1 MKRNRLFLIPL
12 AAAALAATAAAQ
24 TAGPSRPLSL
34 EDCILRALKNNL
46 SVQVQVL
53 NPELAVENLSRAN
66 EKFVPS
72 LSLSYNKQDTQS
84 ASYSWIDASGSV
96 VTKNGS
102 YNFGVSQELPFGGAL
117 TIRLDNSRNDSNQK
131 FQTINPRYSST
142 LRFNFSQPLLRDF
155 GLDLSRREILIAR
168 NSLDISEVQFEQT
181 LADTIYNVEEAYW
194 NLAYAIDNLEVR
206 RQSLQ
211 LARDLLEKNQRS
223 VEVGTLAPMEI
234 LSAKAEVATR
244 EADIIQAEAQ
254 VKNAEDRLRTILN
267 FTAAEVP
274 EGAIVLKDKPSV
286 SERKIG
292 VDEALAVA
300 LQMRPELR
308 ASRLGLKT
316 ENLNVS
322 YARNQILPDLS
333 LNASYWSPGVSGD
346 QIVYLDNDPLTGV
359 VLRVIPGGGAAAFK
373 DATGF
378 KYRNWSV
385 GLTLSVPIGSILS
398 RAQYAQAKLNL
409 QQALLEVKNQEQQAT
424 LDVRTNVRSVDSNFK
439 RIQAYRVARELAEQK
454 LAAEEEKL
462 KVGLSTNFMVLSYQR
477 DLSNARSAELQ
488 SIVAYNISLASLDQ
502 ALGTS
507 LQTKSIRVSDYRF
520 QE

>member
-1 MKRNRLFLIPL
+1 MKRNRFTLIPL
-12 AAAALAATAAAQ
+12 AALALAATVGAQ
-24 TAGPSRPLSL
+24 TSGSSRSLSL
-34 EDCILRALKNNL
+34 EDCVLRALKNNL

-53 NPELAVENLSRAN
+53 NPELAIENLSRAN

-72 LSLSYNKQDTQS
+72 LSMTYNKQDTEA

-96 VTKNGS
+96 ITKAGT
-102 YNFGVSQELPFGGAL
+102 YNFGMSESLPFGGTL
-117 TIRLDNSRNDSNQK
+117 GITLNNSRNDSNQK

-142 LRFNFSQPLLRDF
+142 LRFNFSQPLLRGF

-168 NSLDISEVQFEQT
+168 NNLDISEVQFEQT

-194 NLAYAIDNLEVR
+194 NLAYTIDNLEVR
-206 RQSLQ
+206 RQSLR
-211 LARDLLEKNQRS
+211 LAQDLLEKNQRS

-267 FTAAEVP
+267 FTPAEVP
-274 EGAIVLKDKPSV
+274 EGSIVLKDKPSV
-286 SERKIG
+286 GERKIG
-292 VDEALAVA
+292 ADEALAVA

-322 YARNQILPDLS
+322 YARNQNLPDLS
-333 LNASYWSPGVSGD
+333 LSASYWSPGVSGD
-346 QIVYLDNDPLTGV
+346 QIVYLNNDPLTGV
-359 VLRVIPGGGAAAFK
+359 VLRIIPGGGSAALK

-378 KYRNWSV
+378 KYQNWSV
-385 GLTLSVPIGSILS
+385 GLTLSVPIGSVLS

-409 QQALLEVKNQEQQAT
+409 QQALIEVKNQEQQVT
-424 LDVRTNVRSVDSNFK
+424 LEVRTAVRSVDSNYK

-477 DLSNARSAELQ
+477 DLSNARSNELQ
-488 SIVAYNISLASLDQ
+488 SIVAYNVSLALLDQ

-507 LQTKSIRVSDYRF
+507 LQAKNLRISDYRF
-520 QE
+520 RE